1 MSGILIPNATEAFLV
16 RLRKIDKH
24 GLTIRDPIILYAI
37 MVSPGISGIELTK
50 KIGLKDR
57 SSVALNIQRLI
68 RCGFIE
74 DRREMARK
82 ASPAQLHAL
91 PAGVAFWDEIKPE

>member
-1 MSGILIPNATEAFLV
+1 MGGIPIPDATEGFLV
-16 RLRKIDKH
+16 RLRKIDMH

-37 MVSPGISGIELTK
+37 IVSPGISGMDITK
-50 KIGLKDR
+50 KIGLRDR

-82 ASPAQLHAL
+82 AAPAILHPLAPGL
-91 PAGVAFWDEIKPE
+91 AFWDEIKPE

>member
-1 MSGILIPNATEAFLV
+1 MGGIPIPDATEAFLV
-16 RLRKIDKH
+16 RLRKIDMH

-37 MVSPGISGIELTK
+37 IVSPGISGMEIVK
-50 KIGLKDR
+50 KIGLKDH

-82 ASPAQLHAL
+82 AAPAILHAL
-91 PAGVAFWDEIKPE
+91 PAGVAFWNEIKPE

>member
-1 MSGILIPNATEAFLV
+1 MSGNMIPGATGAFLI
-16 RLRKIDKH
+16 RLRKIDMH

-37 MVSPGISGIELTK
+37 IVSPGISGMEIVK
-50 KIGLKDR
+50 KIGLKDH

-82 ASPAQLHAL
+82 AAPAILHPL
-91 PAGVAFWDEIKPE
+91 PAGIAFWDEIKPE

>member
-1 MSGILIPNATEAFLV
+1 MGGIPIPDATEAFLV
-16 RLRKIDKH
+16 RLRKIDMH

-37 MVSPGISGIELTK
+37 IVSPGISGMDITK

-74 DRREMARK
+74 DRREMVRK
-82 ASPAQLHAL
+82 AAPAILHPL